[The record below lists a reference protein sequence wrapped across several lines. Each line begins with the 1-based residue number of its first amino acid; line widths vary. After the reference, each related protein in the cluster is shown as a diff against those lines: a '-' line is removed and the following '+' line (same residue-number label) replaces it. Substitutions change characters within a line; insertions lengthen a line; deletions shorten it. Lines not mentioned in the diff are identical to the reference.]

1 MYINMRKEVTKCVTA
16 AKRLYF
22 TNKIDSAVFSTKQL
36 FKVSNDLLRKSGTS
50 VLPTN
55 VPSNE
60 FPQQF
65 CQFFADKIKKL
76 REELDSHQCEPPS
89 FAFYEG
95 TTFDHF
101 SIVSEDEICKL
112 IKNMPTKS
120 CILYPLPT
128 NLVKH
133 CIDDLVPLIT
143 LIINESLMSGTVPL
157 QFKEA
162 IVVPIFKKHGL
173 DCNTLKN
180 FTPVSNLPFVSK
192 VLEKVVLSQLQEH
205 LNDNNL
211 FEVKQSACRK
221 GHSVETAVLSVL
233 DGLLTDTHDKLVS
246 LTALLDL
253 NIALDT
259 LDHSIIL
266 KQLDMTFGVR
276 GTVLK

>member
-1 MYINMRKEVTKCVTA
+1 M
-16 AKRLYF
+16 
-22 TNKIDSAVFSTKQL
+22 
-36 FKVSNDLLRKSGTS
+36 
-50 VLPTN
+50 
-55 VPSNE
+55 
-60 FPQQF
+60 PQQF

-76 REELDSHQCEPPS
+76 REELDSHKCEPPS
-89 FAFYEG
+89 FAVYDG
-95 TTFDHF
+95 TTFVHF
-101 SIVSEDEICKL
+101 SIVSEDEISKL

-120 CILYPLPT
+120 CILDLLPT

-133 CIDDLVPLIT
+133 CMDDLVPLIT

-162 IVVPIFKKHGL
+162 IVVPILKKHGL

-180 FTPVSNLPFVSK
+180 FRPVSNLPFVSK

-233 DGLLTDTHDKLVS
+233 DSLLTDTHDKLVS
-246 LTALLDL
+246 L
-253 NIALDT
+253 
-259 LDHSIIL
+259 
-266 KQLDMTFGVR
+266 QRF
-276 GTVLK
+276 